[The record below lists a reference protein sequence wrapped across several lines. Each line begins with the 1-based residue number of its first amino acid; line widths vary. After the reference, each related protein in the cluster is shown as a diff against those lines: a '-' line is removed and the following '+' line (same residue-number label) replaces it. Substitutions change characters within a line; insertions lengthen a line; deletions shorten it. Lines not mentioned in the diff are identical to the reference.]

1 MKNTIK
7 IIIVTALTLISDNLF
22 AQAPYLRFRKP
33 TTTDNVNYKFSHVV
47 SGTDAI
53 ISIVGS
59 RNASIS
65 KIDDSS
71 SNAYAWQPF
80 INYGRTSNSS
90 DTSYIDFKIT
100 FKNSS
105 NGSNVTLSKLALT
118 IVDLDGSGANSYR
131 EMVAASKPSTP
142 KGILGSTVSAITGNL
157 FNTFLSGI
165 ISYSNIDT
173 NNFIAMTQVDY
184 TNVNTFNLRVGVV
197 GRVSSATTRQSSFY
211 FKPFNSLNLVLP
223 VKLIDFTA
231 KSEESNNLISWKT
244 TSEENANRFEVYKSL
259 NGVNFEL
266 AGEVAAA
273 GFSQTLQSYSFAD
286 ASIAENVTVFYRLKL
301 IDNDGASTWSKIV
314 TVAATNANTTKVQ
327 SVYPN
332 PTNGVLNINFSQL
345 SETSFNVQVID
356 AFGKVYQQINSEDM
370 NGSSTVSF
378 DLTDLNTGIY
388 FVKVSTENGQSDL
401 TKFTKN

>member
-7 IIIVTALTLISDNLF
+7 IIIFTALTLISDNLF

-33 TTTDNVNYKFSHVV
+33 TTTDNINYKFSHVV

-53 ISIVGS
+53 VSIVGS
-59 RNASIS
+59 KNATIS

-80 INYGRTSNSS
+80 INYGRTNNSN

-105 NGSNVTLSKLALT
+105 NSSNVTLSKLAVSV
-118 IVDLDGSGANSYR
+118 VDLDGSGLGSYR

-142 KGILGSTVSAITGNL
+142 KGILGSTISSITGTL

-173 NNFIAMTQVDY
+173 NNFVAMTQVDY
-184 TNVNTFNLRVGVV
+184 SNVNTLTLRVGVV
-197 GRVSSATTRQSSFY
+197 GRVSSSTTRQSSFY

-231 KSEESNNLISWKT
+231 KAEESNNLISWKT

-259 NGVNFEL
+259 NGVDFEK
-266 AGEVAAA
+266 AGELAAA
-273 GFSQTLQSYSFAD
+273 GFSQTLQSYSFTD
-286 ASIAENVTVFYRLKL
+286 ATIAENVTVFYRLKL

-314 TVAATNANTTKVQ
+314 TVAATNSNTTKVQ

-332 PTNGVLNINFSQL
+332 PTSGVLNINFSQL
-345 SETSFNVQVID
+345 SENNFNVQVID

-370 NGSSTVSF
+370 NGTGSVSF

>member
-7 IIIVTALTLISDNLF
+7 IIILTLLTLISDNLF

-33 TTTDNVNYKFSHVV
+33 TTTDNITYKFAHVV
-47 SGTDAI
+47 SGTDAF

-59 RNASIS
+59 KNASIS
-65 KIDDSS
+65 KIDDSA

-80 INYGRTSNSS
+80 INYGRTNNSN
-90 DTSYIDFKIT
+90 DTSYIDFKIS

-105 NGSNVTLSKLALT
+105 NGSNVSLSKLALT
-118 IVDLDGSGANSYR
+118 IVDLDGSGLGSYR

-142 KGILGSTVSAITGNL
+142 KGILGSTISSITGILN
-157 FNTFLSGI
+157 NIFLSGI
-165 ISYSNIDT
+165 VSYSNIDT
-173 NNFIAMTQVDY
+173 NNFVAMSQVDY
-184 TNVNTFNLRVGVV
+184 ANVNTFNLRVGVV

-223 VKLIDFTA
+223 VKLIDLNA
-231 KSEESNNLISWKT
+231 KAEETNNLVSWKT

-259 NGVNFEL
+259 NGVDFEL
-266 AGEVAAA
+266 AGEIAAA

-301 IDNDGASTWSKIV
+301 IDNDGSSTWSKIV

-332 PTNGVLNINFSQL
+332 PTSGVLNINFSQL

-378 DLTDLNTGIY
+378 DLTELNTGIY
-388 FVKVSTENGQSDL
+388 FVKVTSECGQSDL

>member
-7 IIIVTALTLISDNLF
+7 IIILTALTIISDNLF

-33 TTTDNVNYKFSHVV
+33 TTTDNVTFKFAHVV

-65 KIDDSS
+65 RIDDSA
-71 SNAYAWQPF
+71 SNPFAWQPF
-80 INYGRTSNSS
+80 ISYGRTNNSA
-90 DTSYIDFKIT
+90 DTSYIDFRIT

-105 NGSNVTLSKLALT
+105 NSNNVTLNNLSLC
-118 IVDLDGSGANSYR
+118 IVDIDGSGSGSYR

-142 KGILGSTVSAITGNL
+142 KGITGSTISSISSILNNIFISGTTS
-157 FNTFLSGI
+157 FN
-165 ISYSNIDT
+165 NIDT
-173 NNFIAMTQVDY
+173 NNFIAMAQVDY
-184 TNVNTFNLRVGVV
+184 ANVNTFNLRVGVV

-211 FKPFNSLNLVLP
+211 FKPFSSMNLVLP
-223 VKLIDFTA
+223 VKLIDFNASAT
-231 KSEESNNLISWKT
+231 ENNNLISWKT

-259 NGVNFEL
+259 NGVDFEL
-266 AGEVAAA
+266 AGEVEAA
-273 GFSQTLQSYSFAD
+273 GFSQTLQSYSFTD

-301 IDNDGASTWSKIV
+301 IDNDGSFTWSKIV

-332 PTNGVLNINFSQL
+332 PTSGVLNINFSQL
-345 SETSFNVQVID
+345 SETNFNVQIID
-356 AFGKVYQQINSEDM
+356 AFGKVYQQVNSEDL
-370 NGSSTVSF
+370 NGSSNVSF
-378 DLTDLNTGIY
+378 DLTELNTGIY
-388 FVKVSTENGQSDL
+388 FVKVSSDCGQSDL

>member
-7 IIIVTALTLISDNLF
+7 IIIFTALTLISDNLF

-33 TTTDNVNYKFSHVV
+33 TTTDNINYKFSHVV

-53 ISIVGS
+53 VSIVGS
-59 RNASIS
+59 KNATIS

-80 INYGRTSNSS
+80 INYGRTNNSN

-105 NGSNVTLSKLALT
+105 NSSNVTLSKLAVSV
-118 IVDLDGSGANSYR
+118 VDLDGSGLGSYR

-142 KGILGSTVSAITGNL
+142 KGILGSTISSITGTL

-173 NNFIAMTQVDY
+173 NNFVAMTQVDY
-184 TNVNTFNLRVGVV
+184 SNVNTLTLRVGVV
-197 GRVSSATTRQSSFY
+197 GRVSSSTTRQSSFY

-231 KSEESNNLISWKT
+231 KAEESNNLISWKT

-259 NGVNFEL
+259 NGVDFEK
-266 AGEVAAA
+266 AGELAAA
-273 GFSQTLQSYSFAD
+273 GFSQTLQSYSFTD
-286 ASIAENVTVFYRLKL
+286 ATIAENVTVFYRLKL

-314 TVAATNANTTKVQ
+314 TVAATNSNTTKVQ

-332 PTNGVLNINFSQL
+332 PTSGVLNINFSQL
-345 SETSFNVQVID
+345 SENNFNVQVID

-370 NGSSTVSF
+370 NGTSSVSF